1 MNLEFSHPANVR
13 TGWEMAMGTDLGL
26 PITFTCRQCAS
37 SDQLPVDTGLW
48 WQGTARVGSAVGG
61 GCSEFPGEFQM
72 SRPGCQLSSL
82 PEPPTECGP
91 RYPTWQVREGPPTF
105 AQFGPCSWLTPRH
118 QL

>member
-48 WQGTARVGSAVGG
+48 WQGTARVSSAVGG
-61 GCSEFPGEFQM
+61 AA
-72 SRPGCQLSSL
+72 LSS
-82 PEPPTECGP
+82 
-91 RYPTWQVREGPPTF
+91 QVSFRCH
-105 AQFGPCSWLTPRH
+105 AQGANSAPCPSHPQSVAPGTQPGR
-118 QL
+118 